1 MNKQAQLTSLKQ
13 LIARLPIAVIT
24 GFLGSGKTTLLNKLV
39 QHPELKNSAIVI
51 NEFGA
56 ISIDHFLVDS
66 ATEDVIIMDNGCL
79 CCTIKGDLVKT
90 LQTLFTKRTC
100 NQIPE
105 FDRVIIETTGLADPA
120 PIIHTLLD
128 DPLLQTYYRLD
139 SVITTVDCVY
149 GLAQLDDHYETIK
162 QAAVAD
168 RLILTKSDLV
178 KPTEIEAL
186 KQRLQQL
193 NPAALL
199 ITSIEGKIE
208 QVADLFNS
216 GLYNPNT
223 KSIDVQQWLQAEVY
237 DNNTNNQPIIHF
249 QKPQKIDQMRYD
261 QSIQSFCIEYHEPLS
276 WTVLNRWF
284 QQLIALRG
292 KDLLRIKGIVN
303 TIESDLPIIV
313 QGVQHILQPP
323 TTLPAWPTTDRKSQL
338 VFITRNIDKRILEK
352 MLDIIVNSETYIE
365 ACAATLVLL
374 GKE

>member
-1 MNKQAQLTSLKQ
+1 MSKSAQLTSLKHI
-13 LIARLPIAVIT
+13 IASHLPIAVIT

-39 QHPELKNSAIVI
+39 QHPALKNSAIII

-56 ISIDHFLVDS
+56 ISIDHFLVNS
-66 ATEDVIIMDNGCL
+66 ATEDIVIMDNGCL

-90 LQTLFTKRTC
+90 LQTLFIKRAC

-128 DPLLQTYYRLD
+128 DPMLQTYYRLD

-178 KPTEIEAL
+178 EPIEIAAL

-199 ITSIEGKIE
+199 LTSIEGEIE

-223 KSIDVQQWLQAEVY
+223 KSIDVQQWLKAEVY
-237 DNNTNNQPIIHF
+237 SNTNNQIIHF
-249 QKPQKIDQMRYD
+249 LKPQKADQMRYD

-284 QQLIALRG
+284 QQLTALRG
-292 KDLLRIKGIVN
+292 RDLLRIKGIVN

-313 QGVQHILQPP
+313 QGVQHIFQPP
-323 TTLPAWPTTDRKSQL
+323 TTLPAWPTADRKSQL
-338 VFITRNIDKRILEK
+338 VFITRNIEKKVLER
-352 MLDIIVNSETYIE
+352 MLDIIANSKTYIE

>member
-1 MNKQAQLTSLKQ
+1 MAQLTSFSHLVS
-13 LIARLPIAVIT
+13 RLPIAVIT
-24 GFLGSGKTTLLNKLV
+24 GFLGSGKTTLLNNLL
-39 QHPELKNSAIVI
+39 QHPELKNSAVVV

-56 ISIDHFLVDS
+56 ISIDHFLVNS

-100 NQIPE
+100 HQIPE

-128 DPLLQTYYRLD
+128 DPILQTYYRLD
-139 SVITTVDCVY
+139 SVVTTVDCVY
-149 GLAQLDDHYETIK
+149 GLSQLDQHYETIK

-168 RLILTKSDLV
+168 RLILTKSDIAES
-178 KPTEIEAL
+178 TEVEAL

-199 ITSIEGKIE
+199 LTTINGHIE
-208 QVADLFNS
+208 QVNDLFHT
-216 GLYNPNT
+216 GLYNPET
-223 KSIDVQQWLQAEVY
+223 KSIDVQQWLQAEAY
-237 DNNTNNQPIIHF
+237 NTNNINTQQIHF
-249 QKPQKIDQMRYD
+249 LKKPNFPLETQQDRY
-261 QSIQSFCIEYHEPLS
+261 IQSFCVEYDEPLS

-284 QQLIALRG
+284 QQLTALRG
-292 KDLLRIKGIVN
+292 KDLLRIKGIVH
-303 TIESDLPIIV
+303 TKESDLPIIV
-313 QGVQHILQPP
+313 QGVQHIFQPP
-323 TTLPAWPTTDRKSQL
+323 TTLPTWPSKTKKTQL
-338 VFITRNIDKRILEK
+338 VFITRNIEKKVLER
-352 MLDIIVNSETYIE
+352 MLEIIVNSQTYVE